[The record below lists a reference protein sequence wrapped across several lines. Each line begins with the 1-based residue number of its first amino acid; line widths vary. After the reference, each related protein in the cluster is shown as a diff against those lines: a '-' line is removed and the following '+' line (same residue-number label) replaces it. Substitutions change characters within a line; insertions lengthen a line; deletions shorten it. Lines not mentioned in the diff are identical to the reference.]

1 MSRMLNMTRALSIGL
16 VVLAMGIAGCNKV
29 VTQENFDRVQTGQ
42 SEADVE
48 HILGTPTTT
57 QTEHGAMANIVTRT
71 WKDGNKSIT
80 VHFLGDKVLDT
91 DKSGF

>member
-1 MSRMLNMTRALSIGL
+1 MLRKMYIRRALSVAALGL
-16 VVLAMGIAGCNKV
+16 ALGIAGCTKV
-29 VTQENFDRVQTGQ
+29 VTQENFDRIQAGQ

-48 HILGTPTTT
+48 KILGQPTTT
-57 QTEHGAMANIVTRT
+57 QTEHGAMATVVTRT